1 MLQSTKKYLL
11 LLSIF
16 AFAFVYRVLLM
27 LRAGFPPG
35 ADIGLH
41 NSVIYSI
48 TGTGPTDFLY
58 NYYHIGGGVS
68 LTFPGYHI
76 FTTSVMMLTGLP
88 EYIAHVAVVGLFSAL
103 TVVGAFLV
111 TQKAWS
117 TPAAFI
123 VAILVVISRFDIE
136 MLLWAGYPNVI
147 TLMLI
152 PLTFYLYLQRE
163 RFSKAPFLI
172 STSILASSLFL
183 THSLSAAMFGG
194 ITVAVAFFV
203 LLFPNKFGTSRKT
216 VRDWLLSIV
225 LGVVL
230 VLPFLIKAIPTYL
243 KEYGS
248 SEIAGATLSA
258 RVLPLELVL
267 PLFGIFVAFFV
278 FSKKFYNK
286 SLTLPA
292 FFLSMW
298 VVLPLI
304 LTQGYLVGMPVDYN
318 RFMYFLLLPM
328 FVFMAVLIDY
338 GSDFFAKKI
347 NAYLNA
353 AGHSIPKRLT
363 ASLTSKRLYSGFIV
377 FFLLFSFVA
386 LPIFMTPALEV
397 GHSTQNFYQ
406 AMTAPGWD
414 AIQWAKTNTA
424 PEAVFVADAWYGW
437 WFGGFA
443 QRPTLSAVDPQ
454 YLTVNREVDNATFAR
469 TLLDTD
475 YVIDNGYIQVRDDGG
490 YIARHNPEILV
501 VQNWTYYPYSFF
513 NFDSENTK
521 IEYQINGRSQ
531 PAVRLSEL
539 VVKDMQIESNY
550 DQAKITVIRGND
562 DFNYTF
568 SSTLYRNVRFV
579 DLTATLTSLHSGVA
593 FNRVHLGVG
602 ATGFQVHYNNK
613 ATIALVETGTKS
625 LGQLIFTT
633 PPETVDIVEKG
644 DPKVVEGIELTYFLD
659 DQTQG
664 EIQMLAGAY
673 SASNNPGLY
682 TNPTTINSAFI
693 QIVTD
698 NLGTALQPMEKDR
711 DWINFDYRAE
721 LQTRS
726 AAYVICRLSDTA
738 EAEIMP
744 KFRLDPMFSLVFIN
758 KEVAVFRVNGDPRQP

>member
-16 AFAFVYRVLLM
+16 VFAFVYRMLLM
-27 LRAGFPPG
+27 LWSGFPPG

-48 TGTGPTDFLY
+48 TGAGPTDFLY
-58 NYYHIGGGVS
+58 NAYHIGGGIS

-88 EYIAHVAVVGLFSAL
+88 EYIAHVAIVGLFSAL
-103 TVVGAFLV
+103 MVVCAFLI

-117 TPAAFI
+117 VPAAFI
-123 VAILVVISRFDIE
+123 VAVLMVISRFDIE
-136 MLLWAGYPNVI
+136 MLLWSGYPNVI

-152 PLTFYLYLQRE
+152 PLTFYLYLQKD

-172 STSILASSLFL
+172 STSILAAALFL

-194 ITVAVAFFV
+194 ITVAVALFV
-203 LLFPNKFGTSRKT
+203 LLFPDKFGVSRK
-216 VRDWLLSIV
+216 IV
-225 LGVVL
+225 LYWGMSIALGAVL
-230 VLPFLIKAIPTYL
+230 VLPFLVKAIPTYL

-248 SEIAGATLSA
+248 SEITGATLSA

-286 SLTLPA
+286 PLTLPA

-298 VVLPLI
+298 VGLPLI
-304 LTQGYLVGMPVDYN
+304 LTQGYLVGLPVDYN

-347 NAYLNA
+347 NAYLSA
-353 AGHSIPKRLT
+353 AGQPIQRY
-363 ASLTSKRLYSGFIV
+363 AAALTSKRLYSMFIV
-377 FFLLFSFVA
+377 FFLLFSFTM
-386 LPIFMTPALEV
+386 LPIFMTPALNV
-397 GHSTQNFYQ
+397 GHSTQDFYQ
-406 AMTAPGWD
+406 AMTEPGWD
-414 AIQWAKTNTA
+414 AIQWIKANTS
-424 PEAVFVADAWYGW
+424 PQAVFVADAWYGW
-437 WFGGFA
+437 WLGGFA

-475 YVIDNGYIQVRDDGG
+475 YVLDNGYIQVRDDGG

-501 VQNWTYYPYSFF
+501 AQNWTYYPYSFF
-513 NFDSENTK
+513 NFDSKNTK

-531 PAVRLSEL
+531 PVVSLAEL

-550 DQAKITVIRGND
+550 DQAKITVVRGND
-562 DFNYTF
+562 DFNYTV
-568 SSTLYRNVRFV
+568 STILYRNVRFV
-579 DLTATLTSLHSGVA
+579 NLTSTLTSLHSGVV
-593 FNRVHLGVG
+593 FNRVHIDVE

-613 ATIALVETGTKS
+613 VTIALVETGTKS
-625 LGQLIFTT
+625 FGQLIFTT
-633 PPETVDIVEKG
+633 PPETVDLSEKG
-644 DPKVVEGIELTYFLD
+644 DPKVVEGIGLTYFLD
-659 DQTQG
+659 DQPQG

-682 TNPTTINSAFI
+682 TNPTTINNAFI
-693 QIVTD
+693 QIVSD
-698 NLGTALQPMEKDR
+698 NLVAALNPMEKDR
-711 DWINFDYRAE
+711 NWTNFDYRAE
-721 LQTRS
+721 LQARS
-726 AAYVICRLSDTA
+726 ITYVVCRLSDAA
-738 EAEIMP
+738 EAEIIP

-758 KEVAVFRVNGDPRQP
+758 KEVAIFRVNGDLG